1 VAIHLPVVGVNTLD
15 FLRAILPDRGLYVA
29 ARLINGKFKNQPC
42 DSIDELTQEVLGY
55 DAGGASAYFAVASY
69 RNRSVATTKPDGSIW
84 HQVRTHA
91 NVRACKSFWMDLDVE
106 PGNLKKFESQ
116 EDAID
121 GLVSFCN
128 TTHLPL
134 PMVVSSGGG
143 IHVYW
148 GLTNEI
154 LPEQWKQTAESL
166 KRLAA
171 HHQFRADPACT
182 SDLARVLRPV
192 GTVNRK
198 IPNAPKLV
206 ELIAES
212 APCEFGR
219 FKSLV
224 DDALKLSGIKPPEAV
239 RQVEAKGEALNQQ
252 FAVTREFPPCSGR
265 KVAERCKQLGAI
277 RDSKGNVS
285 EPVWYAGIQLLC
297 SSIEGD
303 ALIHEWS
310 AGHPAY
316 SVDQT
321 NGKIAQVRGQ
331 QLGPTLCAT
340 FESRNPGG
348 CEGCPFLGKISS
360 PAQLGTYVAP
370 APPPVVTVEV
380 AGVVTSITLPNPPN
394 GFTRGIP
401 KTPGQFDGGIF
412 VEEDGITHCVYE
424 YDCFPV
430 ELAYDEALGFETT
443 RWRHWLPKE
452 GWKECVLQSSLIARP
467 ADFMAKLIDNHI
479 QPLIKGK
486 FIMYGDAYIRKLRTD
501 TKLRQLFK
509 SQGWKDDDTAF
520 VLGDKLYRKDE
531 VIQAGFSH
539 GMSEFLSPFH
549 AKGNLDTWR
558 TLTEVFDHPGLEPH
572 AFMLLLAFASPLLKL
587 AGREG
592 CTINAL
598 GDSGV
603 GKSTMAQFMSSVYG
617 SPKGAWVGRKDTEL
631 ARMQRLGAHYNLPVY
646 MDEATTIPN
655 KDLRDLVY
663 SIPTGKNRS
672 SMRQDYTLRKGAE
685 WVTLFVTSTNNS
697 LQTKLQIENANAE
710 AESLRLF
717 EFTFPRIE
725 AFAEIAKIIPGVI
738 QANYGVAGP
747 AYIQYLVR
755 NREQILTKL
764 TDVVGD
770 AERAFGMDD
779 KERFWSQV
787 TALAL
792 YGGQLARE
800 AGVINFNPDRLRPWL
815 LQETRRM
822 RNVLDDST
830 VGPVAVLANYL
841 NEHVGERMVVTNANK
856 GMAAVSVK
864 PYHEVSQR
872 YEPETKTLWISWK
885 SVKNY
890 IDKGHFNLVEVQDDL
905 IHRGILLDAR
915 ASRTLGAGTDFTSG
929 PVRCWRVNAGHEE
942 LEGVL

>member
-1 VAIHLPVVGVNTLD
+1 MNTVE
-15 FLRAILPDRGLYVA
+15 FLRKILPTSGLYVID
-29 ARLINGKFKNQPC
+29 RLTTKGMRHQVC
-42 DSIDELTQEVLGY
+42 DSIEEAAAFALQC
-55 DAGGASAYFAVASY
+55 DAQGVVVYHACGSY
-69 RNRSVATTKPDGSIW
+69 RSRSVATTKPDGSIW
-84 HQVRTHA
+84 HQVRTHK
-91 NVRACKSFWMDLDVE
+91 NVQYLKSFFLDLDVK
-106 PGNLKKFESQ
+106 PSTFESQ
-116 EDAID
+116 EDACEA
-121 GLVSFCN
+121 LSTFCRAAA
-128 TTHLPL
+128 LPL
-134 PMVVSSGGG
+134 PLLVSSGTGA
-143 IHVYW
+143 HCYW
-148 GLTNEI
+148 VLTQDTI
-154 LPEQWKQTAESL
+154 PEAWKRTAEGL
-166 KRLAA
+166 KLLCVKLG
-171 HHQFRADPACT
+171 FKADPAVT
-182 SDLARVLRPV
+182 SDMARILRPV
-192 GTVNRK
+192 GTWNRK
-198 IPNAPKLV
+198 DPNAPREV
-206 ELIAES
+206 ELIYDAT
-212 APCEFGR
+212 P
-219 FKSLV
+219 V
-224 DDALKLSGIKPPEAV
+224 DYTAFDALVSAALKAQGVAPPKGV
-239 RQVEAKGEALNQQ
+239 RQVESVTEVLNQQ
-252 FAVTREFPPCSGR
+252 FAVSREFPPCSIVR
-265 KVAERCKQLGAI
+265 VAEKCMQVRVV
-277 RDSKGNVS
+277 RDTRGNVP
-285 EPVWYAGIQLLC
+285 EPAWYSFIQLAC
-297 SSIEGD
+297 HSTEGD
-303 ALIHEWS
+303 ATIHEWS
-310 AGHPAY
+310 NGYASY
-316 SVDQT
+316 SADET
-321 NGKIAQVRGQ
+321 ARKIAQVRSQ
-331 QLGPTLCAT
+331 ALGPTLCST
-340 FESRNPGG
+340 FESRSPGG
-348 CEGCPFLGKISS
+348 CNGCPFAGKISS
-360 PAQLGTYVAP
+360 PAQLGTYVEAAP
-370 APPPVVTVEV
+370 APTIQVAATATTPASVV
-380 AGVVTSITLPNPPN
+380 TLPNPPN

-467 ADFMAKLIDNHI
+467 ADFTAKLIDNHI
-479 QPLIKGK
+479 QPLIKSK
-486 FIMYGDAYIRKLRTD
+486 FIMYGDAYIRKLRAD

-539 GMSEFLSPFH
+539 GMSEFLAPFH
-549 AKGNLDTWR
+549 AKGDLAVWR

-572 AFMLLLAFASPLLKL
+572 AFMLLLAFAAPLLKL

-717 EFTFPRIE
+717 EFTFPRVP
-725 AFAEIAKIIPGVI
+725 AFAEIAKIIPSVI

-747 AYIQYLVR
+747 VYIQHLVA
-755 NREQILTKL
+755 NREAIQAKL
-764 TDVVGD
+764 VGVVGE
-770 AERAFGMDD
+770 AEQAFGMDD

-792 YGGQLARE
+792 YGGQLARD
-800 AGVINFNPDRLRPWL
+800 AGVIDFHPDRLRPWL

-822 RNVLDDST
+822 RNTLDDSA

-841 NEHVGERMVVTNANK
+841 NEHVGERLVVTNANK
-856 GMAAVSVK
+856 GMAAVSAK

-885 SVKNY
+885 SIKNY
-890 IDKGHFNLVEVQDDL
+890 IDKGHFNLVEIQDDL
-905 IHRGILLDAR
+905 MRRGILLDAR
-915 ASRTLGAGTDFTSG
+915 ATRTLGAGTDYTSG
-929 PVRCWRVNAGHEE
+929 PVRCWKVNAGADGM
-942 LEGVL
+942 EGIL

>member
-1 VAIHLPVVGVNTLD
+1 MQTVD
-15 FLRAILPDRGLYVA
+15 FLRRILPDRGLYIA
-29 ARLINGKFKNQPC
+29 ARLINGKFKNQVC
-42 DSIDELTQEVLGY
+42 DSIEELAQQVLAY
-55 DAGGASAYFAVASY
+55 DTAGVHAYHACASY
-69 RNRSVATTKPDGSIW
+69 RDRSVATTKPDGSIW
-84 HQVRTHA
+84 HQVRIQK
-91 NVRACKSFWMDLDVE
+91 NVRACKAFWMDLDVE
-106 PGNLKKFESQ
+106 PRNPKKFESQ
-116 EDAID
+116 EQACDELVKFCSST
-121 GLVSFCN
+121 GL
-128 TTHLPL
+128 PM

-143 IHVYW
+143 IHIYW
-148 GLTNEI
+148 SLENEI
-154 LPEQWKQTAESL
+154 MPEQWKQTAEGL
-166 KRLAA
+166 KLLSSKLG
-171 HHQFRADPACT
+171 FKADPAVT
-182 SDLARVLRPV
+182 GDSARVLRPV
-192 GTVNRK
+192 GTYNRK
-198 IPNAPKLV
+198 DQSNIRPV
-206 ELIAES
+206 ELVGETNHI
-212 APCEFGR
+212 PFGEFSG
-219 FKSLV
+219 LV
-224 DDALKLSGIKPPEAV
+224 HKALVRASIKPPEAV
-239 RQVEAKGEALNQQ
+239 RQIEAKGEALNQQ
-252 FAVTREFPPCSGR
+252 FAVAREFPPCSGR
-265 KVAERCKQLGAI
+265 KVADRCAQLAAI
-277 RDSKGNVS
+277 RDTRGNVS
-285 EPVWYAGIQLLC
+285 EPHWYAGIQLLC
-297 SSIEGD
+297 HSIEGD
-303 ALIHEWS
+303 TLIHEWS

-321 NGKIAQVRGQ
+321 NGKIAQIRGQ

-340 FESRNPGG
+340 FGSRNPGG
-348 CEGCPFLGKISS
+348 CDGCPFLGKISS
-360 PAQLGTYVAP
+360 PAQLGTYVEAAP
-370 APPPVVTVEV
+370 APVVTVQV
-380 AGVVTSITLPNPPN
+380 SGVTTSITLPNPPN

-401 KTPGQFDGGIF
+401 KIDGRFDGGIF

-424 YDCFPV
+424 YDCFPT

-486 FIMYGDAYIRKLRTD
+486 FIMYGDAYIRKLRSD

-509 SQGWKDDDTAF
+509 SQGWKEDDTAF
-520 VLGDKLYRKDE
+520 VLGDKLYKKDE

-539 GMSEFLSPFH
+539 GMHEFLAPFH
-549 AKGNLDTWR
+549 AKGNLGQWR

-603 GKSTMAQFMSSVYG
+603 GKSTMAQMMSSVYG
-617 SPKGAWVGRKDTEL
+617 SPKGSWVGRKDTEL
-631 ARMQRLGAHYNLPVY
+631 ARMQRLGAHFNLPVY

-717 EFTFPRIE
+717 EFTFPRVL
-725 AFAEIAKIIPGVI
+725 AFGEVAKLIPGVI

-747 AYIQYLVR
+747 VYVQHLIANRVAIQMKLV
-755 NREQILTKL
+755 
-764 TDVVGD
+764 DVVGE
-770 AERAFGMDD
+770 AERAFEMND

-792 YGGQLARE
+792 YGGDLARE
-800 AGVINFNPDRLRPWL
+800 AGVIAFNPQRLRPWL

-822 RNVLDDST
+822 RNVLDDSA

-841 NEHVGERMVVTNANK
+841 NEHVGERLVVANVNK
-856 GMAAVSVK
+856 GMAAVSAK

-885 SVKNY
+885 SIKGY
-890 IDKGHFNLVEVQDDL
+890 IDKGHFNLVEIQDEL
-905 IHRGILLDAR
+905 IRSGILLDAR
-915 ASRTLGAGTDFTSG
+915 ASRTLGAGTDYTSG
-929 PVRCWRVNAGHEE
+929 PVRCWKVNAGHDE
-942 LEGVL
+942 LAGVL